1 MQSMSVRPE
10 QVTALA
16 GQIRTGATGIRA
28 ELDEL
33 DQKVG
38 QLRAAWSG
46 EAQASY
52 DQAQRAWTQS
62 IAELQQLLSQIA
74 SKTEE
79 ISSGYST
86 TDARAAQRFSI

>member
-16 GQIRTGATGIRA
+16 GQIRSGATNIRG
-28 ELDEL
+28 ELEQL
-33 DQKVG
+33 EQKVG
-38 QLRAAWSG
+38 QLRASWNG

-62 IAELQQLLSQIA
+62 LTELQQLLAQIA

-79 ISSGYST
+79 ISSGYSS